1 MGRSSQLSPRPDD
14 WSVALNQSSVSV
26 PLGPPGDMRTLNYI
40 HRPINNIIIFVQQF
54 IFTVK
59 NPIKAKPLSEA
70 QLMVL
75 QVVKNQYDDE
85 DLNELRELLLDFV
98 DKRVQQHLD
107 KTVAEK
113 GYTDKDFEDMLY
125 RHSKKVN

>member
-1 MGRSSQLSPRPDD
+1 M
-14 WSVALNQSSVSV
+14 
-26 PLGPPGDMRTLNYI
+26 
-40 HRPINNIIIFVQQF
+40 
-54 IFTVK
+54 
-59 NPIKAKPLSEA
+59 KAKPLSEA

-75 QVVKNQYDDE
+75 QVVKNQYDEE

-98 DKRVQQHLD
+98 DKKVRQHLD

-125 RHSKKVN
+125 EHMRKRINLAGAVHHIRR